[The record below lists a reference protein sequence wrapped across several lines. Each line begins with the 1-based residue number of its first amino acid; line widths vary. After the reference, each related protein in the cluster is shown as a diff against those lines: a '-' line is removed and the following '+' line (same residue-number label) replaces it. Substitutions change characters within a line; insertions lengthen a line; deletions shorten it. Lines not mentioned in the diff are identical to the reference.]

1 MYVHVKIGIKKKQPF
16 DLLAIH
22 ACIIVLSCLV
32 VGEKSKFY
40 KAPETFPAPTLLK
53 ELSCRAPPYRNHEP
67 STTDMITMTS
77 MTT

>member
-40 KAPETFPAPTLLK
+40 KAPETFPARALLK
-53 ELSCRAPPYRNHEP
+53 ELSRRARPYRNCKSSTMNMITVT
-67 STTDMITMTS
+67 STTT
-77 MTT
+77 